1 MDGEFY
7 AEGVLNVYS
16 FLGEIV
22 VYLRRANQKLEAEN
36 GNFKYKSAAPCRAS
50 QSVGFCFRH

>member
-16 FLGEIV
+16 FLKETV
-22 VYLRRANQKLEAEN
+22 VYLRKIIGILRSDCNE
-36 GNFKYKSAAPCRAS
+36 
-50 QSVGFCFRH
+50 